1 MAKIK
6 FLLQSK
12 SENAQIYIRVSI
24 SQNFSLKKKT
34 GFFIN
39 PKDWSEPN
47 QRPIP
52 SNTKKRPTESKE
64 QGIEFDKHQKFKQ
77 TLHENLDKLESFIFQ
92 NLNKDLAKNILI
104 DSFWLNLKI
113 TECFNRVVLNDT
125 GLLVNHI
132 QFIIDNANTRK
143 V

>member
-24 SQNFSLKKKT
+24 SQNVSLKKKT

-52 SNTKKRPTESKE
+52 SNAKKRPTGNKDLET
-64 QGIEFDKHQKFKQ
+64 EFDKHQKFKQ
-77 TLHENLDKLESFIFQ
+77 ILHENLDKLKSFIFQ
-92 NLNKDLAKNILI
+92 NLNKDLANGTLI
-104 DSFWLNLKI
+104 DAFWIETQINN
-113 TECFNRVVLNDT
+113 CFNRVVKT
-125 GLLVNHI
+125 
-132 QFIIDNANTRK
+132 DNSL
-143 V
+143 